1 MPGRG
6 SHMATICQGWV
17 LVAKWAGH
25 LLSTP
30 PADPC
35 PSCLG
40 WAAECVAE
48 TKVLCR
54 RCPLGTQPRVRWGAG
69 EGPHR
74 RQPLSSLAAPRNGSQ
89 QGLNTHLVK
98 GRRKREGELGLSRS
112 THSELINPLQEAAW
126 CRSQEKLGLHKLW
139 LCHIQLCRLGSLFH
153 LLGLQLPLHKMGIII
168 LKERCCEQNGEQSVN
183 SH

>member
-1 MPGRG
+1 MKTRMCSFSGKSEAFATPGRG

-126 CRSQEKLGLHKLW
+126 CRSQEKLGLTNY
-139 LCHIQLCRLGSLFH
+139 GSTTYSCAVWGVYFTFWASSYPSIKW
-153 LLGLQLPLHKMGIII
+153 G
-168 LKERCCEQNGEQSVN
+168 
-183 SH
+183 